1 MVRPGLLDWRGVAK
15 VMSER
20 PAQIVG
26 LDDQGRPLAVGEPAN
41 VVLVDPDTEWTVSGP
56 DLASISHN
64 TPYDAMT
71 LPGKGHGHG
80 AARTDHRPRR
90 RGVPASRRRVGAL
103 MDRILLT
110 LIFVA
115 LWLVLV
121 LLMWKGWRSRA
132 RRQADV
138 VGELPALP
146 DDLGDEL
153 IAPSSGLYV
162 GSTLA
167 PSWQDRI
174 AVGDLGHRAVSELSR
189 HTKGILLSRTGEM
202 PIWIPQ
208 DSIRA
213 IRTERGLAGK
223 VMTKDGVLVIRWEL
237 PSGTEIDTGFR
248 GDDKSVYPAWTHEE
262 NENS

>member
-1 MVRPGLLDWRGVAK
+1 
-15 VMSER
+15 
-20 PAQIVG
+20 
-26 LDDQGRPLAVGEPAN
+26 
-41 VVLVDPDTEWTVSGP
+41 
-56 DLASISHN
+56 
-64 TPYDAMT
+64 
-71 LPGKGHGHG
+71 
-80 AARTDHRPRR
+80 
-90 RGVPASRRRVGAL
+90 

-110 LIFVA
+110 LAFVA
-115 LWLVLV
+115 LWVVLV
-121 LLMWKGWRSRA
+121 LLMWKGWRGRA
-132 RRQADV
+132 RRQADA

-146 DDLGDEL
+146 EDLGGEL
-153 IAPSSGLYV
+153 IAPSTGLYV

-174 AVGDLGHRAVSELSR
+174 AVGDLGHRAESELSR
-189 HTKGILLSRTGEM
+189 HTKGILLSRTGET

-248 GDDKSVYPAWTHEE
+248 GDDKSVYPAWTREE

>member
-1 MVRPGLLDWRGVAK
+1 
-15 VMSER
+15 
-20 PAQIVG
+20 
-26 LDDQGRPLAVGEPAN
+26 
-41 VVLVDPDTEWTVSGP
+41 
-56 DLASISHN
+56 
-64 TPYDAMT
+64 
-71 LPGKGHGHG
+71 
-80 AARTDHRPRR
+80 
-90 RGVPASRRRVGAL
+90 

-110 LIFVA
+110 LGFAA
-115 LWLVLV
+115 LWVVLV
-121 LLMWKGWRSRA
+121 LLMWKGWRGRA

-138 VGELPALP
+138 VGELPTLP
-146 DDLGDEL
+146 DDLGSEL
-153 IAPSSGLYV
+153 IAPSTGLYV

-174 AVGDLGHRAVSELSR
+174 AVGDLGHRAESELSR
-189 HTKGILLSRTGEM
+189 YTEGILLRRSGET

-248 GDDKSVYPAWTHEE
+248 GDDKSVYPAWTRDE

>member
-1 MVRPGLLDWRGVAK
+1 
-15 VMSER
+15 
-20 PAQIVG
+20 
-26 LDDQGRPLAVGEPAN
+26 
-41 VVLVDPDTEWTVSGP
+41 
-56 DLASISHN
+56 
-64 TPYDAMT
+64 
-71 LPGKGHGHG
+71 
-80 AARTDHRPRR
+80 
-90 RGVPASRRRVGAL
+90 

-110 LIFVA
+110 LAFVA
-115 LWLVLV
+115 LWVVLV
-121 LLMWKGWRSRA
+121 LLMWKGWRGRA

-146 DDLGDEL
+146 DDLGGEL
-153 IAPSSGLYV
+153 IAPSTGLYV

-174 AVGDLGHRAVSELSR
+174 AVGDLGHRAESELSR
-189 HTKGILLSRTGEM
+189 HTKGILLSRTGET

-223 VMTKDGVLVIRWEL
+223 VMTKGGVLVIRWEL

-248 GDDKSVYPAWTHEE
+248 GDDKSVYPAWTRDE